1 MRTITTVIC
10 ALLTATSVL
19 CVSGCGKKADLVVA
33 NVGEKKITVGDL
45 YQAGQKVAPEGEGK
59 TTDPEKWRKCLD
71 LLINKELI
79 VLEGKNQELYK
90 DKKVVEALKEKKRRS
105 MLRKLYEVEVEN
117 KTKVSDEQARE
128 YCDQNRLNEKIRIS
142 QIVAKTESAARQ
154 ILKELEQGKSFAEL
168 ARQKSTDKR
177 SAQKGGDAGW
187 FIRGGLIP
195 KIEQIA
201 FSMEVGQV
209 SQPVKTRSGY
219 SILKLTDKKE
229 LQFKEIKKRIKEKL
243 LPETTIQ
250 KRREHSNSVRVENH
264 LQYEAQGLILFL
276 NKQQELDQELP
287 ELSAEEGKTV
297 LYRFDRG
304 EMMLTDFV
312 EGLKRLCR
320 SCKYPAIGDSAAW
333 KPIADQVVLES
344 VLLPRVARQLGL
356 DRDKKIIAQLERDK
370 KAFMAERL
378 REIEVLEQVDITE
391 AQTREYFHTHRD
403 DYLAPARAEVIDIL
417 LKEKKQAETILQRL
431 KQGADMEKLAEKH
444 STLKRP
450 GELRWKFPVVND
462 KRSES
467 IFGKHFVKAVFEA
480 RLGKIIGPIEVRRG
494 YAVFKVLK
502 REPPRR
508 RNLEEVKNAVTT
520 LLRQREEKRLFNEL
534 IKNLREKY
542 DPQITIYEDI
552 LRKVTIGG
560 TNVSAQS

>member
-1 MRTITTVIC
+1 MKKPTTVIC
-10 ALLTATSVL
+10 ALLTVTSVL
-19 CVSGCGKKADLVVA
+19 CISGCGKKADLVVA

-45 YQAGQKVAPEGEGK
+45 YQAGQKVAPEGEREI
-59 TTDPEKWRKCLD
+59 TDPKRWRKCLD

-128 YCDQNRLNEKIRIS
+128 YFDRNRLNEKIRIS

-154 ILKELEQGKSFAEL
+154 ILKELEQGRSFAEL
-168 ARQKSTDKR
+168 ARQQSTDKR

-187 FIRGGLIP
+187 FVRGGLIP

-201 FSMEVGQV
+201 FSMEVGQI

-229 LQFKEIKKRIKEKL
+229 VKFKQLKDQIKESL
-243 LPETTIQ
+243 FPEATIQ
-250 KRREHSNSVRVENH
+250 KRREHSNSVRMENH
-264 LQYEAQGLILFL
+264 LQYEDQGFKLFL
-276 NKQQELDQELP
+276 KTQRELGQQFP
-287 ELSAEEGKTV
+287 ELSPEVGKTV
-297 LYRFDRG
+297 LYRFDSG
-304 EMMLTDFV
+304 EMTLTDFV

-333 KPIADQVVLES
+333 KPIADQVVLEF

-356 DRDKKIIAQLERDK
+356 DRDKKIIAQLEQSK
-370 KAFMAERL
+370 EAFVAERL

-391 AQTREYFHTHRD
+391 AQTREYFHAHRD
-403 DYLAPARAEVIDIL
+403 DYIAPARAEVIDIL

-431 KQGADMEKLAEKH
+431 KQGADMEQLAEKH

-450 GELRWKFPVVND
+450 GEFRWKFPVVND

-467 IFGKHFVKAVFEA
+467 IFGKRFVEAVFEA
-480 RLGKIIGPIEVRRG
+480 RLGKIIGPIEARSG

-508 RNLEEVKNAVTT
+508 RSLGEIKNAVTT
-520 LLRQREEKRLFNEL
+520 LLQQREEERLFNEL

-552 LRKVTIGG
+552 LQKITTGE
-560 TNVSAQS
+560 TDVSAQS